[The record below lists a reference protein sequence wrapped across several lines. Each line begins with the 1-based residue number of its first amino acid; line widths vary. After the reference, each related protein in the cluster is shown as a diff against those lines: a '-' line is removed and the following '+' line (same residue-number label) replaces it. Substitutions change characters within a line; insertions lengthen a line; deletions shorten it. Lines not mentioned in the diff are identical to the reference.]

1 MKSIKVIA
9 CICAMGGAAFG
20 GEFVPFVIPAKSNPQ
35 SLIAASPGEVIAVSS
50 ARLTAGEHFE
60 HEGKRVRL
68 WGVNLSFG
76 ANLPARDE
84 AADVAARLAA
94 AGVNT
99 VRMHHLD
106 TARWP
111 RGIWD
116 ARTGRG
122 FEPEA
127 LDRLD
132 YFINE
137 LAKRGIWVN
146 LNLHVGR
153 THSEYVGA
161 PKTNRDYD
169 KMANLLAPELI
180 EAQRE
185 YARQILTRVNRY
197 RNVRW
202 ADDPAVAI
210 VEITNENSFFMW
222 GAEEMLRTLPDYYAK
237 ILREQFNAWL
247 KAKHGSDEKL
257 KAAWSMGVE
266 APGDNMLENSRLVV
280 SNGRVDGWNVEQHEG
295 CRATAET
302 VMYKGKEA
310 LKLSVVKRDQTAW
323 HLQFNQRQ
331 FAVEGGRYYTVMFE
345 ATGEGDR
352 DISLTV
358 GQGHDPWRGLGLS
371 RQVRLSGEWKQYT
384 FGFTAT
390 ESDTDARISISFG
403 NADSP
408 VYLANVR
415 VHPGGR
421 VGLGAGESVE
431 EGTVGLFADN
441 ESAPRIEDRMVFLAE
456 TEKAFFDGMRR
467 YVKQELG
474 CGALVTGTIVF
485 GPLGLYTQS
494 DMDFIDGHSY
504 WQHPRFPN
512 RPWDPGDWL
521 IDQKAMVDFPQEAT
535 LFRLAAERLRGKPY
549 TVTEYNHPAP
559 LDSQAECVP
568 LIASFAAAHDWDG
581 VWLYTYSH
589 STGEWEREHINSF
602 FDVDT
607 NPAKWGFMRAGT
619 AMFRDSGIAALG
631 HRTVWQL
638 SLQRALFPAAAQL
651 HLRSGTNMFAAVSSR
666 MAGMTWEKL
675 LSSETAATLGSY
687 PGHAEMGRTLTTMT
701 WDVAGG
707 KGFYAVRAGAARVY
721 VGYSGRFSK
730 GTSGEVEVKGPE
742 FVAMTITALD
752 GASRLDNCRHVLISA
767 CGRCENTGMVFSED
781 RRTVGRNW
789 GTGPAQIETVEA
801 TVKLPPGQWTCKV
814 LAPDGTAKADVPTD
828 GGVVR
833 LGPEFGTMWY
843 VLTRN

>member
-1 MKSIKVIA
+1 MRNLTVIM
-9 CICAMGGAAFG
+9 CVCAMTGVAFG
-20 GEFVPFVIPAKSNPQ
+20 VEFVPFVIPAKPNPQ
-35 SLIAASPGEVIAVSS
+35 SLIAAPPGEAITVKS

-76 ANLPARDE
+76 ANLPAKEE
-84 AADVAARLAA
+84 AADVAERLAA

-106 TARWP
+106 TSRWP

-116 ARTGRG
+116 GRTGRG

-153 THSEYVGA
+153 AHSEYVGA

-169 KMANLLAPELI
+169 KMANLFAPELI

-185 YARQILTRVNRY
+185 YARQILTRTNRY
-197 RNVRW
+197 RNARW

-222 GAEEMLRTLPDYYAK
+222 GSEETLRTLPDYYAK
-237 ILREQFNAWL
+237 ILRERFNAWL
-247 KAKHGSDEKL
+247 KAKYGSDEKL
-257 KAAWSMGVE
+257 KAAWTMGVE
-266 APGDNMLENSRLVV
+266 PLGENLLKNSRLVV

-295 CRATAET
+295 CRATAEM

-331 FAVEGGRYYTVMFE
+331 FAVEGGRYYTVVFE
-345 ATGEGDR
+345 AAGQADR
-352 DISLTV
+352 NISITV
-358 GQGHDPWRGLGLS
+358 GQGHDPWEGLGLS
-371 RQVRLSGEWKQYT
+371 RQVELSDQWRQYT
-384 FGFTAT
+384 FGFTAAQ
-390 ESDTDARISISFG
+390 SDTDARVSISFG
-403 NADSP
+403 NAESP
-408 VYLANVR
+408 VYLANAQVR
-415 VHPGGR
+415 PGGR
-421 VGLGAGESVE
+421 VGLVTGESVE
-431 EGTVGLFADN
+431 KGTVGLFADN

-456 TEKAFFDGMRR
+456 TEKAFFDDMRR

-512 RPWDPGDWL
+512 RPWDPADWL
-521 IDQKAMVDFPQEAT
+521 IDQKAMVDFPREAT
-535 LFRLAAERLRGKPY
+535 LFRLAAERLWGKPY

-589 STGEWEREHINSF
+589 STGEWGREHLNSF

-607 NPAKWGFMRAGT
+607 NPAKWGFMRAGAT
-619 AMFRDSGIAALG
+619 MFRDGGVAKLG

-638 SLQRALFPAAAQL
+638 SLEPLLFPGVAQL
-651 HLRSGTNMFAAVSSR
+651 HLKCGTNMFAAAASR

-675 LSSETAATLGSY
+675 LSSELAATLGNY
-687 PGHAEMGRTLTTMT
+687 PGHAEMGRTSMTMT

-721 VGYSGRFSK
+721 VGHSGRFSK

-742 FVAMTITALD
+742 FVAMTMTALD
-752 GASRLDNCRHVLISA
+752 GASRLDNSRHVLISA

-789 GTGPAQIETVEA
+789 GTGPARIETVEA
-801 TVKLPPGQWTCKV
+801 TVKLPPGRWTCQA
-814 LAPDGTAKADVPTD
+814 LAADGTAKADVPTD
-828 GGVVR
+828 NGVATLLPR
-833 LGPEFGTMWY
+833 YDTMWY
-843 VLTRN
+843 VLSRN